1 MNKEQ
6 KKMLIIGAVL
16 LVVGIVLGAFGAH
29 GLKKIVSTDKIETFE
44 VGVKY
49 QLYHG
54 LAFLILANV
63 QSFVNFNFKSI
74 RILMILGVFLFS
86 GSIYMLVFQEVLN
99 FNLSFILG
107 PLTPIGGTLLII
119 AWTLFI
125 VKLTKEK
132 EKVI

>member
-6 KKMLIIGAVL
+6 KKMLLIGAAL
-16 LVVGIVLGAFGAH
+16 LVIGIILGAFGAH
-29 GLKKIVSTDKIETFE
+29 GLKKIVTAEKIETFE

-63 QSFVNFNFKSI
+63 QSYVKFNFKSI
-74 RILMILGVFLFS
+74 RILMMLGVLLFS
-86 GSIYMLVFQEVLN
+86 GSIYMLVFQDVLN
-99 FNLSFILG
+99 FNLSFIFG

-119 AWTLFI
+119 AWGLFI
-125 VKLTKEK
+125 IKLTKEK
-132 EKVI
+132 AN